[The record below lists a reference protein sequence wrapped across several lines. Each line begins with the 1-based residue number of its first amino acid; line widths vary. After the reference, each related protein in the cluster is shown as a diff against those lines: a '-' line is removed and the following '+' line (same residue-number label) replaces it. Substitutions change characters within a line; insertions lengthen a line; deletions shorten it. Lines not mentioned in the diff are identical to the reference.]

1 MSLLKIEGLKKL
13 YLLDEL
19 EVKALDGIDLEV
31 AEGEFIVVVGRSG
44 SGKTTLLR
52 ILAGLEAKTAGEI
65 RFRGELADGEHSL
78 PVGMVFQEPRLL
90 PWLTVE
96 KNLLFPFLAG
106 AQQESARGKAAGL
119 LQMLGLENFGKA
131 MPAQLSGG
139 MAQRAALGRALI
151 ADPEIVLLDEPL
163 GSLDYFTRAT
173 LQQELARLHCEGGR
187 TFIMVT
193 HDVVEALLLATRVLV
208 LQSGRITGAFR
219 VPLAYPRRRGD
230 MRLQA
235 LVSEILSAIDGDS
248 CQKEEN
254 ADEF

>member
-13 YLLDEL
+13 YHLDEL
-19 EVKALDGIDLEV
+19 EVNALNGIDLEV
-31 AEGEFIVVVGRSG
+31 AAGEFIVIVGRSG

-65 RFRGELADGEHSL
+65 RFRGELTDGGHSL

-96 KNLLFPFLAG
+96 KNILFPFLANG
-106 AQQESARGKAAGL
+106 KQQSVRGKAAEL
-119 LQMLGLENFGKA
+119 LQMLGLKGFGNA
-131 MPAQLSGG
+131 IPAQLSGG

-163 GSLDYFTRAT
+163 GALDYFTRAT
-173 LQQELARLHCEGGR
+173 LQQELVRLHCEGGR

-208 LQSGRITGAFR
+208 LQNGRITGTLR
-219 VPLAYPRRRGD
+219 VPLEYPRRRGD
-230 MRLQA
+230 MRLQT
-235 LVSEILSAIDGDS
+235 LVSEVLSAIDGD
-248 CQKEEN
+248 CRQKEDT

>member
-13 YLLDEL
+13 YHLDEL

-52 ILAGLEAKTAGEI
+52 ILAGLETKTAGAI

-96 KNLLFPFLAG
+96 KNILFPFLAG
-106 AQQESARGKAAGL
+106 GRQQPVLGKTAEL
-119 LQMLGLENFGKA
+119 LQMLGLEDFGNA

-151 ADPEIVLLDEPL
+151 ADPEIILLDEPL

-193 HDVVEALLLATRVLV
+193 HDVVEALLLATRILV

-219 VPLAYPRRRGD
+219 VPLEYPRRRGD

-248 CQKEEN
+248 RQKEEM

>member
-1 MSLLKIEGLKKL
+1 MSLLKIEKLEKL
-13 YLLDEL
+13 YPLGEL
-19 EVKALDGIDLEV
+19 EVMALNGIDLEV
-31 AEGEFIVVVGRSG
+31 EEGEFIVIVGRSG

-65 RFRGELADGEHSL
+65 TFRGEQADGERSL

-96 KNLLFPFLAG
+96 KNILFPFLARG
-106 AQQESARGKAAGL
+106 SQASAAVKAAKL
-119 LQMLGLENFGKA
+119 LEMLGLEGFGNA
-131 MPAQLSGG
+131 LPAQLSGG

-151 ADPEIVLLDEPL
+151 ADPEIVLLDEPF

-173 LQQELARLHCEGGR
+173 LQQELVRLHGKGGR

-208 LQSGRITGAFR
+208 LQNGRITWSLR
-219 VPLAYPRRRGD
+219 VPLTYPRRRGD
-230 MRLQA
+230 IELQKFVA
-235 LVSEILSAIDGDS
+235 EILAAIDEDS
-248 CQKEEN
+248 YKGEKI
-254 ADEF
+254 DEF